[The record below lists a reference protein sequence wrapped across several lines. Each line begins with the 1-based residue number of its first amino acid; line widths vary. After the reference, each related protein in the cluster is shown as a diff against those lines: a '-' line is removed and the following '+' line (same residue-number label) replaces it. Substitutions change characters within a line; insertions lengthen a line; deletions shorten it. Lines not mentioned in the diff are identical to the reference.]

1 MNFCFSHRSK
11 EARHAVSI
19 FNSLIYLQKD
29 ILRIQQ
35 SIDASKSTEDFEA
48 LLADPKLEKCL
59 FTDVS
64 NVEDENL

>member
-29 ILRIQQ
+29 ILRIQK

-48 LLADPKLEKCL
+48 LLADPKLE
-59 FTDVS
+59 
-64 NVEDENL
+64 